1 MTTAG
6 WFDGGVYFLRHGES
20 VSNRLDLVNGWADS
34 PLTDMGVDQAY
45 RATSILVH
53 HPINRIVSSDLQRA
67 QRTAEIVA
75 ESIGTI
81 QVEVFSG
88 LRERNWGL
96 YEGLPRRQ
104 RPGLDQTPEGGE
116 GPSEYYY
123 RVCETLE
130 VIKPTRNTLIV
141 AHAGTAR
148 VLDTALNLMNPHHRI
163 ANSTPIQY
171 LIVGSQ
177 VKHRVAQ

>member
-1 MTTAG
+1 MATAG
-6 WFDGGVYFLRHGES
+6 WFDGGFYFLRHGES
-20 VSNRLDLVNGWADS
+20 VNNRLDLVNGWADS

-45 RATSILVH
+45 RASSILVH

-81 QVEVFSG
+81 RVEVFSG

-116 GPSEYYY
+116 CPSEYYY
-123 RVCETLE
+123 RVCKALE
-130 VIKPTRNTLIV
+130 VINPTRDTLIV
-141 AHAGTAR
+141 AHAGTMR
-148 VLDTALNLMNPHHRI
+148 TLNSIFMIDDEDKRI
-163 ANSTPIQY
+163 DNAAPCFFRISSPST
-171 LIVGSQ
+171 LECL
-177 VKHRVAQ
+177 